1 MLIRKQRCV
10 PLISNSSAASP
21 RSNGRWRNGARPR
34 RRRRSK
40 RWTSSG
46 TRLRPPN
53 ERCAPARHA
62 DVWQQRLRQAPV
74 LAVAPSDNI
83 SRRGHLGDCRALAPM
98 TSRMRMLPRLFA
110 VALAAAL
117 AVPAAAQQW
126 PTRALRIVTGTPAG
140 GSPDFVSRLLAER
153 LSERLG
159 QAVVVENSATTG
171 VATWNTVAKSQP
183 DGYPVNMLTGAFSA
197 RAAVAKAL
205 PYHPIK
211 DFAFITLISG
221 YPMVVATA
229 PNSPLKSFPDLI
241 ARAKAAPFD
250 VTYGM
255 NLPGSVHHLTG
266 ELINVEAGTSLRGI
280 PYRGN
285 TQIVQDLLGGR
296 LDVMIET
303 GTIAF
308 AQINGGMLRGL
319 AVSSRKRFVLEPDI
333 PAIAETLPG
342 FEVISWL
349 GLAAPG
355 GTPRP
360 IIDRLNGEIGE
371 ILKLPD
377 IRDKLAIVGNI
388 PMPSTPEQMQ
398 DYIERDAARWSRV
411 VDIKGIEKY

>member
-1 MLIRKQRCV
+1 MRLLPGLMV
-10 PLISNSSAASP
+10 LGALTSPL
-21 RSNGRWRNGARPR
+21 
-34 RRRRSK
+34 
-40 RWTSSG
+40 
-46 TRLRPPN
+46 
-53 ERCAPARHA
+53 
-62 DVWQQRLRQAPV
+62 
-74 LAVAPSDNI
+74 
-83 SRRGHLGDCRALAPM
+83 
-98 TSRMRMLPRLFA
+98 
-110 VALAAAL
+110 
-117 AVPAAAQQW
+117 AAQQW
-126 PTRALRIVTGTPAG
+126 PTRTIKIMTGTPAG

-159 QAVVVENSATTG
+159 QAVVVENSTTTG
-171 VATWNTVAKSQP
+171 VAVWNTVAKAQP
-183 DGYPVNMLTGAFSA
+183 DGYLIGMLTGAFSA
-197 RAAVAKAL
+197 RAAVAKSL
-205 PYHPIK
+205 PYDPIK
-211 DFAFITLISG
+211 DFAFITLVSG

-229 PNSPLKSFPDLI
+229 PQSPIKSFADLI
-241 ARAKAAPFD
+241 ARAKAAPYD

-285 TQIVQDLLGGR
+285 SQIVQDLLGGR

-308 AQINGGMLRGL
+308 AQIKGGTLRGL
-319 AVSSRKRFVLEPDI
+319 AVSSRKRFVLEPGI

-342 FEVISWL
+342 FEVLSWL

-360 IIDRLNGEIGE
+360 FIDRLNREVGE

-377 IRDKLAIVGNI
+377 IRDRLAGVGNVS
-388 PMPSTPEQMQ
+388 MPSTPEEMREH
-398 DYIERDAARWSRV
+398 IEGDAARWSRV

>member
-1 MLIRKQRCV
+1 MT
-10 PLISNSSAASP
+10 P
-21 RSNGRWRNGARPR
+21 RM
-34 RRRRSK
+34 
-40 RWTSSG
+40 
-46 TRLRPPN
+46 
-53 ERCAPARHA
+53 
-62 DVWQQRLRQAPV
+62 Q
-74 LAVAPSDNI
+74 
-83 SRRGHLGDCRALAPM
+83 
-98 TSRMRMLPRLFA
+98 MLPRLFA
-110 VALAAAL
+110 AALAATL

-159 QAVVVENSATTG
+159 QAVLVENSATTG
-171 VATWNTVAKSQP
+171 VAAWNTVAKSQP
-183 DGYPVNMLTGAFSA
+183 DGYLVSMLTGAFSA

-266 ELINVEAGTSLRGI
+266 ELINLEAGTSLRGI

-333 PAIAETLPG
+333 RRLPRRCPASRSCRGSALPR
-342 FEVISWL
+342 
-349 GLAAPG
+349 LAAPRAPSSIDSIG
-355 GTPRP
+355 RSAKFSSCRTFVTSSRSSATSRCRLRPSRCKTISSVTPPAGAASWISRAS
-360 IIDRLNGEIGE
+360 R
-371 ILKLPD
+371 
-377 IRDKLAIVGNI
+377 NI
-388 PMPSTPEQMQ
+388 EPS
-398 DYIERDAARWSRV
+398 ARHL
-411 VDIKGIEKY
+411 

>member
-1 MLIRKQRCV
+1 MTFSTIPFMRLLPGLMV
-10 PLISNSSAASP
+10 LGALTSPL
-21 RSNGRWRNGARPR
+21 
-34 RRRRSK
+34 
-40 RWTSSG
+40 
-46 TRLRPPN
+46 
-53 ERCAPARHA
+53 
-62 DVWQQRLRQAPV
+62 
-74 LAVAPSDNI
+74 
-83 SRRGHLGDCRALAPM
+83 
-98 TSRMRMLPRLFA
+98 
-110 VALAAAL
+110 
-117 AVPAAAQQW
+117 AAQQW
-126 PTRALRIVTGTPAG
+126 PTRTIKIMTGTPAG

-159 QAVVVENSATTG
+159 QAVVVENSTTTG
-171 VATWNTVAKSQP
+171 VAVWNTVAKAQP
-183 DGYPVNMLTGAFSA
+183 DGYLISMLTGAFSA
-197 RAAVAKAL
+197 RAAVAKSL
-205 PYHPIK
+205 PYDPIK
-211 DFAFITLISG
+211 DFAFITLVSG

-229 PNSPLKSFPDLI
+229 PQSPIKSFADLI
-241 ARAKAAPFD
+241 ARAKAAPYD

-285 TQIVQDLLGGR
+285 SQIVQDLLGGR

-308 AQINGGMLRGL
+308 AQIKGGTLRGL
-319 AVSSRKRFVLEPDI
+319 AVSSRKRFVLEPGI

-342 FEVISWL
+342 FEVLSWL

-360 IIDRLNGEIGE
+360 IIDRLNREVGE

-377 IRDKLAIVGNI
+377 IRDRLAGVGNVS
-388 PMPSTPEQMQ
+388 MPSTPEEMREH
-398 DYIERDAARWSRV
+398 IEGDAARWSRV